1 MRILLVSDEPD
12 DASMGGAKVA
22 LKVQAGLGGLG
33 HHCDVLLR
41 PQLGARPRSQR
52 MRLAA
57 GPWLARKAVRR
68 AEAAGGAYDIVDAAS
83 AEGWMLARGRAVV
96 ARSHGLE
103 HRYYRE
109 LLQDAREGLLR
120 KPWTHRAWYPL
131 TRLPQVGWAVRRAAG
146 VILLSQADRDEV
158 VARGWAA
165 AEKIEVIPH
174 GVDRAQWARAP
185 ESDAPR
191 GQGLLFCGWWTTSK
205 GVAYL
210 ARAYGLLWARGVRPR
225 LTLLGVGSAGAG
237 WKAMEAGIR
246 ASFPAEAQALLQ
258 LVPRTS
264 DEAAVYDAYR
274 QHDALV
280 CPSTFEGFGM
290 VVIEALSQRLPVVC
304 SQSAGAAELLHDGR
318 EALLVAPRQPA
329 AMAAALEQLLAN
341 PGLRRQLGEA
351 GHERTRALSW
361 DAIAART
368 LALYERTLQ
377 R

>member
-22 LKVQAGLGGLG
+22 LKVQAGLRGLG
-33 HHCDVLLR
+33 HYCDVLLR

-52 MRLAA
+52 MRLAT
-57 GPWLARKAVRR
+57 GPWSARKAVRR

-120 KPWTHRAWYPL
+120 KPWTHR
-131 TRLPQVGWAVRRAAG
+131 
-146 VILLSQADRDEV
+146 DEV

-165 AEKIEVIPH
+165 PEKIEVIPH

-280 CPSTFEGFGM
+280 CPSTSEGFGM

-318 EALLVAPRQPA
+318 EALLVSPRQPA